1 MTKDEFIK
9 KLSNPTGLD
18 NNGKIAVCQ
27 YYIDNYALN
36 IPEGSYIPYPLKING
51 GSVNA
56 VNHAFRILQSRLNEF
71 KQ

>member
-51 GSVNA
+51 GSQMA
-56 VNHAFRILQSRLNEF
+56 VNHAFNTLKSKVDKF
-71 KQ
+71 